1 MSPENTIFLVKT
13 NETRMSVSSGLVYIP
28 PVITA
33 EIFLVLCSVLVH
45 PSHVS
50 AGIALAFLAG
60 APVLVQ
66 LFLYLTWGAEG
77 SHEASTCWRQGDLVY
92 AIFLPILKAGDGE
105 LALKKSWRCT
115 RLSELHRCSEWVGL
129 EGTFPT
135 RIKAL
140 ISADILPNIKKP
152 WFNFPPALNNKGM
165 SSPLSIFV
173 LRKVQELYSLT

>member
-1 MSPENTIFLVKT
+1 MPSKWSRMCCTLRVHLKPQVWSHRVPSGTMSPENTIFLVKT

-66 LFLYLTWGAEG
+66 LFLYLT
-77 SHEASTCWRQGDLVY
+77 
-92 AIFLPILKAGDGE
+92 
-105 LALKKSWRCT
+105 
-115 RLSELHRCSEWVGL
+115 
-129 EGTFPT
+129 
-135 RIKAL
+135 
-140 ISADILPNIKKP
+140 
-152 WFNFPPALNNKGM
+152 
-165 SSPLSIFV
+165 
-173 LRKVQELYSLT
+173 